1 MLNESSLFIRE
12 AELIIG
18 QKIETSNAAIEPLD
32 ALSFKTRLK
41 FKVEK
46 TDGSEPNKASINI
59 YNLSL
64 ESRNFIERKN
74 SVVFLKAGYQNAIGL
89 IFFGDIAENG
99 VKQKREGPDIITTI
113 EAGDAEAILSE
124 AHLELSLARGATT
137 LQIIEAAAR
146 ELNLSVGVKKDIISK
161 TYSAGFS
168 FSGSV
173 KKLMDEVTR
182 FSKVVWSIQDGELII
197 MNEKSNDGKEA
208 VLLSKDSGL
217 IGIPTKLKD
226 AYEFTSLLNYSIRPK
241 RLVKI
246 ETSQSLDN
254 DKQGVNNSKPFS
266 DFVTVTKA
274 IYEGDTHEGT
284 WQVKC
289 EGQIYE

>member
-1 MLNESSLFIRE
+1 MLSDSSLFIRR

-18 QKIETSNAAIEPLD
+18 QKVEVSNAAIEPPD
-32 ALSFKTRLK
+32 ALSFKTRVR

-46 TDGSEPNKASINI
+46 TDGSEPNKATIDI
-59 YNLSL
+59 FNLSL

-74 SVVFLKAGYQNAIGL
+74 SVVFLKAGYQNSIGL

-99 VKQKREGPDIITTI
+99 VKQKREGADIITTI
-113 EAGDAEAILSE
+113 EAGDSE
-124 AHLELSLARGATT
+124 IVLADSHLELSLARGATT
-137 LQIIEAAAR
+137 YQIIEAAAK
-146 ELNLSVGVKKDIISK
+146 ELNLSIGVKKDIVSK
-161 TYSAGFS
+161 TYMSGFS

-173 KKLMDEVTR
+173 KKLLDDITR
-182 FSKVVWSIQDGELII
+182 FSNVTWTIQDGELLI
-197 MNEKSNDGKEA
+197 MKKESNDGREA
-208 VLLSKDSGL
+208 ILLSKSSGL

-246 ETSQSLDN
+246 ETSQLLDN
-254 DKQGVNNSKPFS
+254 NKQGVNNSIPFS

-274 IYEGDTHEGT
+274 VYEGDTHDGKWE
-284 WQVKC
+284 VKC